1 MATIKAI
8 YRYPVKSLGGE
19 SLESAS
25 ILPYG
30 IEFDRNWM
38 IVDDN
43 NEFVTQREKP
53 ELTGFSAFIREGQL
67 SIRDNSDGDIISIPV
82 GLIGD
87 KEVPTSVWGSDV
99 IAQSTDTVMD
109 NWLSSK
115 IGAKL
120 RLVTVGQSFSR
131 KKEFNSKDIPVR
143 FADGYPLLILG
154 QASVDALNQKL
165 DLPVGPDR
173 FRANILLEDCGPH
186 TEDIAK
192 SFYNQ
197 NISFQMVKQC
207 RRCVMVNTNQTT
219 GEVLKEPLK
228 TLSNYRTIGNGV
240 MFGVN
245 VFAEAPGVINR
256 GDTLEI
262 EL

>member
-1 MATIKAI
+1 MAAIKAI

-25 ILPYG
+25 VLNYG

-38 IVDDN
+38 IIDEN
-43 NEFVTQREKP
+43 NDFVTQREMP
-53 ELTGFSAFIREGQL
+53 RLTQFSAFIREGQL
-67 SIRDNSDGDIISIPV
+67 SIRDNADGDIISIPV
-82 GLIGD
+82 GLKGD
-87 KEVPTSVWGSDV
+87 KEVSTAVWRSKV
-99 IAQSTDTVMD
+99 VAQSTDSVVD
-109 NWLSSK
+109 DWLSTK

-131 KKEFNSKDIPVR
+131 KKRFESNNFPVR

-165 DLPVGPDR
+165 ETPVEADR
-173 FRANILLEDCGPH
+173 FRTNILLEDCGPH

-192 SFYNQ
+192 SFYNE
-197 NISFQMVKQC
+197 NISFIKVKQC
-207 RRCVMVNTNQTT
+207 RRCIMVNTNQKT

-228 TLSNYRTIGNGV
+228 TLTEYRKVGRDI

-245 VFAEAPGVINR
+245 VFAEAEGDIKR
-256 GDTLEI
+256 GDKLEI